1 MSVLVVM
8 ALGESLAGLSVGCRP
23 CRCFITSSLTEIL
36 VGICPAVVAPSLSHV
51 RLSVTPGTAAGQAA
65 LSSTISRRFLKLLST
80 ESVMP
85 SNHLILCR
93 PLLLVISVFPSSG
106 VFSNESAFCIS
117 WLDSS
122 ESILRISIVATA
134 SASVLPINIQ
144 G

>member
-65 LSSTISRRFLKLLST
+65 LSSTISESLLKFIST
-80 ESVMP
+80 ESMML
-85 SNHLILCR
+85 SNHLILCN
-93 PLLLVISVFPSSG
+93 LLLLLPSIFPSIRD
-106 VFSNESAFCIS
+106 FSNELALIKWSSIGASGSAP
-117 WLDSS
+117 
-122 ESILRISIVATA
+122 
-134 SASVLPINIQ
+134 VLPMNIQ